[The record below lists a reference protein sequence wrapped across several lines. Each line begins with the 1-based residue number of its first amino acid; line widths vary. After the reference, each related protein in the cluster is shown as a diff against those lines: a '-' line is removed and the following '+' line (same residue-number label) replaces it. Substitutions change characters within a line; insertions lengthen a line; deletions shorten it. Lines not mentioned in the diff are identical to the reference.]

1 MNRTLDLRV
10 FRSITGDHAT
20 FDACL
25 LKVYEGY
32 TNWNRSTFK
41 QPIPLTVDHF
51 REDLR
56 LRFREFLRGCPGMA
70 TQDFSDKRLLLPHLA
85 DAYVRTSGQS
95 LHARLDPERETVQE
109 MNVAL
114 RSILESRHL
123 NVNPEDHPL
132 HDHYKARP
140 EKFQILKEGETTFA
154 YQKAIGVT
162 EKDLEIARMLL
173 GNSDDDLRDKLLR
186 IHPFLLEADTTHFR
200 TQAQELRRSIEA
212 FVKAKGLLTAE
223 DRRRIVSTIINDWED
238 NVLPYDLDALEELE
252 REISAER
259 GIEKILDLPPQV
271 MIDHCFTPL
280 LEGEELSD
288 EAKEKLLK
296 RRPIFNH
303 IIMHAGKTL
312 DFELMKNL
320 ADTLK
325 TYTRKINITFGDL
338 PHAHLLIT
346 AFEMEEKLL
355 LQFLR

>member
-1 MNRTLDLRV
+1 MNRTPDLRI

-32 TNWNRSTFK
+32 TNWNRSTFS

-56 LRFREFLRGCPGMA
+56 IRLREFLRTCPGMA

-95 LHARLDPERETVQE
+95 LHARLDPEDEMLQE
-109 MNVAL
+109 MNIAL

-123 NVNPEDHPL
+123 NVDPEDHPL

-140 EKFQILKEGETTFA
+140 EKFQILRDGETTFE

-162 EKDLEIARMLL
+162 EKDLEITRMLL
-173 GNSDDDLRDKLLR
+173 GYSNDDLREKLLR
-186 IHPFLLEADTTHFR
+186 IHPFLFEADTTHFQ
-200 TQAQELRRSIEA
+200 TQAQELRQRIEA
-212 FVKAKGLLTAE
+212 FVKAKVVLTAE
-223 DRRRIVSTIINDWED
+223 DRRRMASAVINDWED
-238 NVLPYDLDALEELE
+238 NVLPDDLDTLEELE
-252 REISAER
+252 REILAER
-259 GIEKILDLPPQV
+259 GIEKILDHPPQV

-280 LEGEELSD
+280 LEGDELSD
-288 EAKEKLLK
+288 EAKEKLLR

-303 IIMHAGKTL
+303 IMMHAGKTL

-325 TYTRKINITFGDL
+325 TYTRAINITVGDL